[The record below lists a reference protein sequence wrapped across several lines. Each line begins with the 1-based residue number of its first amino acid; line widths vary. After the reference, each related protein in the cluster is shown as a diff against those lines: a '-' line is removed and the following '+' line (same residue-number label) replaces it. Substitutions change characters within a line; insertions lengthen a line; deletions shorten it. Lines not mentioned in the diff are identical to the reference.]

1 MKIRTKII
9 GMGLMLVL
17 ITAFSIMG
25 VSIDQVHVLDNAIN
39 DEMESFIHNETRKVA
54 ESVYLMC
61 RSVQQ
66 LQDEALKRN
75 LDVAAK
81 LLREQGGMAF
91 GQDQV
96 AWRAVNQFDKS
107 VREITLP
114 KVLVGGN
121 WLGKNGDMAHT
132 SPVVDQVQETL
143 GVTCTLFQRMNEAGD
158 MLRVATNV
166 LNEDGKRAIGTYIPH
181 QNPDGSINPVIRA
194 LQSGKPFIGSSFVV
208 NDWYVTRYEPI
219 MDITGKHL
227 IGALYVGYRQ
237 DSLDSLRNGILDI
250 VVGKTGYVYVLG
262 SKGSQR
268 GKMLISPLT
277 RYQGKSVISG
287 DDRHIQIVAHRLLQ
301 KASQVLHTTHSDD
314 EIPVIYEQYPWRN
327 GTDEAYREKL
337 VAVTYF
343 EPWDWVIVA
352 GAYRDDYADI
362 QKRFVDSLSQAVLS
376 ISVVAFGIVLF
387 SLVLGFYVAGGIVR
401 PLERAIA
408 LFDRIG
414 RGRLDRH
421 LNMDR
426 DDEIGQL
433 ARAFNRMIDNLK
445 EVTASRNEL
454 NREIIERTKIEKQLR
469 ATSLQRA
476 ALESI
481 VNHSPAVAFLLRLG
495 DKWKIEFVS
504 DNVSQFGYEPEE
516 FTQDKV
522 KFLTIVHPDD
532 LDRTVAGGSLL
543 LQQGQE
549 ERFSLD
555 FRLIKRSGELCWID
569 ARLWLHRDE
578 EGGVTHV
585 QGVMLDVSDRKKA
598 EERVRQLAFYDDLT
612 GLPNRAL
619 FINRVEQSLAQA
631 ERDGRL
637 LALMCLDL
645 DRFKE
650 INDTYGHAAGDMVLQ
665 AAAQRLNSCI
675 RRNDT
680 VARFGGDEFLILL
693 PGLDI
698 HEQVASVA
706 KKILKVMAV
715 PFQVET
721 EQVFVTPSIGIV
733 FYPEH
738 GKQLGDLI
746 KRADIAMYAAKGL
759 GRNRY
764 EYFSEK
770 LEQNSKVVGIHIQ
783 SKSIKPLDSQADSN
797 NTE

>member
-1 MKIRTKII
+1 
-9 GMGLMLVL
+9 MLVL
-17 ITAFSIMG
+17 ITAFSIVG
-25 VSIDQVHVLDNAIN
+25 ISIDRVHVLDNAIN
-39 DEMESFIHNETRKVA
+39 EEMESFIHNETRKVA

-66 LQDEALKRN
+66 LQDETLKRN

-96 AWRAVNQFDKS
+96 AWRALNQFDKS

-114 KVLVGGN
+114 KVLIGGN

-166 LNEDGKRAIGTYIPH
+166 LNEDGTRAIGTYIPH

-219 MDITGKHL
+219 MDSTGKHL

-277 RYQGKSVISG
+277 RYQGKTVISG
-287 DDRHIQIVAHRLLQ
+287 DDRRIQMVAHRLLQ

-343 EPWDWVIVA
+343 EPWDWIIVA

-362 QKRFVDSLSQAVLS
+362 QKGFVDSLSQAVLS

-401 PLERAIA
+401 PLERAIV

-433 ARAFNRMIDNLK
+433 ARAFDRMIDNLK

-504 DNVSQFGYEPEE
+504 DNVSQFGYEPED
-516 FTQDKV
+516 FTENKV

-555 FRLIKRSGELCWID
+555 FRLIKRNGELCWID
-569 ARLWLHRDE
+569 ARLWLLRDD
-578 EGGVTHV
+578 EGGVTHI

-598 EERVRQLAFYDDLT
+598 EERVLQLAFYDVLT

-693 PGLDI
+693 PGLDL

-733 FYPEH
+733 FFPEH
-738 GKQLGDLI
+738 GKQLGDLV

-764 EYFSEK
+764 EYFSEE

-797 NTE
+797 NAE

>member
-1 MKIRTKII
+1 
-9 GMGLMLVL
+9 
-17 ITAFSIMG
+17 
-25 VSIDQVHVLDNAIN
+25 
-39 DEMESFIHNETRKVA
+39 
-54 ESVYLMC
+54 
-61 RSVQQ
+61 
-66 LQDEALKRN
+66 
-75 LDVAAK
+75 
-81 LLREQGGMAF
+81 
-91 GQDQV
+91 
-96 AWRAVNQFDKS
+96 
-107 VREITLP
+107 
-114 KVLVGGN
+114 
-121 WLGKNGDMAHT
+121 
-132 SPVVDQVQETL
+132 
-143 GVTCTLFQRMNEAGD
+143 

-166 LNEDGKRAIGTYIPH
+166 LNDDGKRAIGTYIPH
-181 QNPDGSINPVIRA
+181 QNPDGSINPVIHA
-194 LQSGKPFIGSSFVV
+194 LQNGKPFIGSSFVV
-208 NDWYVTRYEPI
+208 NEWYVTRYEPI
-219 MDITGKHL
+219 MDSTGKHL
-227 IGALYVGYRQ
+227 VGALYVGYRQ
-237 DSLDSLRNGILDI
+237 DSLDSLRSGILDI

-268 GKMLISPLT
+268 GKMLISPLS

-314 EIPVIYEQYPWRN
+314 EIPVIHEQYPWRN
-327 GTDEAYREKL
+327 ATDEPYREKL

-352 GAYRDDYADI
+352 GAYREDYADI
-362 QKRFVDSLSQAVLS
+362 QKRFVDSLSRAVLS
-376 ISVVAFGIVLF
+376 ISVVALGIVLF
-387 SLVLGFYVAGGIVR
+387 SLIVGFYVAGGIVR
-401 PLERAIA
+401 PLEKAIA

-421 LNMDR
+421 LNIER

-433 ARAFNRMIDNLK
+433 ARAFDRMIDNLK

-454 NREIIERTKIEKQLR
+454 NSEIIERTKIEKQLR

-481 VNHSPAVAFLLRLG
+481 VNNSPAVAFLLRLG

-516 FTQDKV
+516 FTKDKV

-532 LDRTVAGGSLL
+532 LDRTVAEGTLR

-555 FRLIKRSGELCWID
+555 FRLIKRSGEFCWID
-569 ARLWLHRDE
+569 ARLWLHRDK
-578 EGGVTHV
+578 GGVVTHV

-598 EERVRQLAFYDDLT
+598 EERVRQLAFYDVLT

-619 FINRVEQSLAQA
+619 FINRLEQSLAQA

-637 LALMCLDL
+637 LALICLDL

-680 VARFGGDEFLILL
+680 VARFGGDEF
-693 PGLDI
+693 
-698 HEQVASVA
+698 
-706 KKILKVMAV
+706 
-715 PFQVET
+715 FN
-721 EQVFVTPSIGIV
+721 SI
-733 FYPEH
+733 
-738 GKQLGDLI
+738 
-746 KRADIAMYAAKGL
+746 AW
-759 GRNRY
+759 
-764 EYFSEK
+764 S
-770 LEQNSKVVGIHIQ
+770 
-783 SKSIKPLDSQADSN
+783 
-797 NTE
+797 